1 MLPGLPTPATEPI
14 QPSTQPHGIVGLR
27 RRRLYKPD
35 RIPARAKP
43 WRQNMGVQL
52 TEANLSLYEAELG
65 VAAVADS
72 MNLRVGRIMGY
83 DLHANTF
90 FVTGCRIK
98 KRNPHKRQGDRVEL
112 DPKPIDFELAGPE
125 VAAAVIAART
135 MTGLSRL
142 TRDLSG
148 L

>member
-1 MLPGLPTPATEPI
+1 
-14 QPSTQPHGIVGLR
+14 
-27 RRRLYKPD
+27 
-35 RIPARAKP
+35 
-43 WRQNMGVQL
+43 MGVKL
-52 TEANLSLYEAELG
+52 TESNLSLYEAELG
-65 VAAVADS
+65 VAAVADG

-83 DLHANTF
+83 DPRANTF
-90 FVTGCRIK
+90 YVTGCRIK
-98 KRNPHKRQGDRVEL
+98 KRDPSKRQGNRVEL

-125 VAAAVIAART
+125 VAAAVVAART